1 MKRTKLKRKSKSEV
15 KKLQDKLWSLCRE
28 ITRLKYGH
36 TCYTCGRTNLEGANW
51 QTGHFI
57 PKASCPAELK
67 YDLDNLRI
75 QCYFCNINLGG
86 NGGQFYRNLER
97 DMGKE
102 YIDKLFKSKN
112 TLVKADKQW
121 YEQKINE
128 YEKILSD
135 LRKASE
141 NN

>member
-15 KKLQDKLWSLCRE
+15 KKLQDKLWELCKQ
-28 ITRLKYGH
+28 IIRLKYPH
-36 TCYTCGRTNLEGANW
+36 TCYTCGAQNLEGSNL
-51 QTGHFI
+51 QTGHLWA
-57 PKASCPAELK
+57 KASLSTHLK
-67 YDLDNLRI
+67 YDLRVLRP
-75 QCYFCNINLGG
+75 QCIRCNVHLGG
-86 NGGQFYRNLER
+86 AGADYIENMRQREGEEYVEQLKKER
-97 DMGKE
+97 L
-102 YIDKLFKSKN
+102 ILI
-112 TLVKADKQW
+112 KADKQW